1 MVSIG
6 DADLRKSLLISNIG
20 AAVGLRLGNAAL
32 QADSKLA
39 KNSFR
44 KLPQSTLLLRYLSG
58 FVD

>member
-20 AAVGLRLGNAAL
+20 AAVGLRLGSKIL
-32 QADSKLA
+32 QNVSKMA

-44 KLPQSTLLLRYLSG
+44 KSLQSTLLLRYLSG

>member
-39 KNSFR
+39 KNSFT